1 MGSVLAEIAD
11 RVNPRPVAWWGSED
25 DVAFE
30 KLSAVF
36 AGRTLIQDEGPRLKH
51 VCANH
56 NDVAATPVKY
66 TEVVDAASRISAV
79 HACSLNGYVETLRVL
94 LDDGGADFSATT
106 SDGFTAKR
114 IAQLRQHHDI
124 VELLDRAEEKRL
136 ATLTQPATEDD
147 LADAARQTED
157 LRLSKQCFVEPTRI
171 EATTRHFLA
180 DERAR
185 ARERQLRDDARY
197 KIGVVPVRR
206 ERWKGIDI
214 DVDDRQPS
222 VGLGYYPLILR

>member
-1 MGSVLAEIAD
+1 MGSVLAEIAN
-11 RVNPRPVAWWGSED
+11 RVNPRPIAWWGSED

-30 KLSAVF
+30 KLAAVF
-36 AGRTLIQDEGPRLKH
+36 AGRTLIQDESPRLKH

-56 NDVAATPVKY
+56 DDVAGSPKAY
-66 TEVVDAASRISAV
+66 TQVVDGASRISAV

-106 SDGFTAKR
+106 VDGFTAKR

-136 ATLTQPATEDD
+136 ATLLPSEND
-147 LADAARQTED
+147 LADIARQAED
-157 LRLSKQCFVEPTRI
+157 LRISNLAFVDQAHI
-171 EATTRHFLA
+171 EATNRHFLA

-185 ARERQLRDDARY
+185 ERQLRNEARR

-222 VGLGYYPLILR
+222 VGLGYYPRILR